1 MPWNYNDAE
10 INGIIDSNIKDSPP
24 NAPMINTASII
35 RSCLKI
41 MWQAMRGQVSN
52 AVTACDAA
60 TSSLISRSLS
70 LQATIC
76 INGTDG
82 NDART
87 GLTTDNNPVWGA
99 VKTFTRIT
107 DLHNYKTQSLEI
119 IVGGNTDVTTL
130 VNLRIP
136 FVLLRILPGATLT
149 FRKVLAQKDSNNIV
163 VGDGTARIMFEGYDL
178 NIFNEGTIKVE
189 AHAGSTGLGN
199 QYYYRMMQGAISLS
213 GYFLIDSNR
222 LSIVNVTGG
231 GILNIG
237 DNTMFAC
244 CGASGT
250 NSDNINR
257 LARYRRS
264 GVLGGSVVLGANAVE
279 SYFFGDQ
286 TVIKNYTP
294 ANSTDAKV
302 GELEL
307 VRDSTYLYGKQGGI
321 IKKIAWAT
329 F

>member
-1 MPWNYNDAE
+1 MAYFTSLQNFIDTITARFNKPKRSLTNEGILKQD
-10 INGIIDSNIKDSPP
+10 IIDVLTD
-24 NAPMINTASII
+24 TAK
-35 RSCLKI
+35 RCEDVKVAGEAL
-41 MWQAMRGQVSN
+41 N
-52 AVTACDAA
+52 
-60 TSSLISRSLS
+60 SSFVQRSLS
-70 LQATIC
+70 LQAAIC

-82 NDART
+82 NDTRT
-87 GLTTDNNPVWGA
+87 GLTADNNPVWGA
-99 VKTFTRIT
+99 VKTFTRIS

-119 IVGGNTDVTTL
+119 IVTGNTDVTTL
-130 VNLRIP
+130 VNLRVP
-136 FVLLRILPGATLT
+136 FLVLRVLPGVTLT

-163 VGDGTARIMFEGYDL
+163 VGEGTAKIMFEGYDL

-199 QYYYRMMQGAISLS
+199 QYYYRMQQGAICLS

-222 LSIVNVTGG
+222 QSIFNVTGPG
-231 GILNIG
+231 VLNIG

-257 LARYRRS
+257 LAIYRRS
-264 GVLGGSVVLGANAVE
+264 GVLGGSVVLGSNAVE

-286 TVIKNYTP
+286 AVIRNYTP
-294 ANSTDAKV
+294 LNSTDAKV
-302 GELEL
+302 GEFEL
-307 VRDSTYLYGKQGGI
+307 VRDSTYLYGKQGGV
-321 IKKIAWAT
+321 IKKIAWTA